1 MYPFW
6 KYALHRR
13 FPRRHILDE
22 DTAARM
28 DALFARASVRD
39 WYVAGIRVVRIRTFF
54 QLSSVEI
61 FGLPI
66 FQVRRRAGK
75 MCCCIGSL
83 EILKRRVSGPLSG
96 GTKDGPLMLREERP
110 GVRRLFWNIGPLA
123 FGDEIS
129 GVSRVA
135 RSLLHSLMSMP
146 DSGYEVYPVY
156 TTADMAGYVHAR
168 SFLRRMEGGE
178 AEEALDEPVIF
189 REGDTLFSPVPD
201 AGEVERHFQAL
212 RSLQSSGVRVLFL
225 VHDLIPLQHPEFCP
239 EAFRKEFARWLPM
252 ISRFDGVLTVS
263 AVVADEYRAW
273 CKAHIESN
281 APFFVD
287 WFHLGA
293 DMEKRFPGRGMPSC
307 ASSVLS
313 AMSLRLTFLSVSTLE
328 PRKGYGQSLAAFERL
343 WAEGCDVNFVIVGR
357 QGWDAD
363 TLAAKL
369 ERHPERGRRLF
380 WLRGISDEFLD
391 RLYAAADCV
400 LFASEAEGFGLAV
413 VEGAEHGRPLV
424 LRDLP
429 VFRETAGASAT
440 YFSGRSADDLA
451 DCLKNW
457 LHRREAGDVVSSEN
471 IRVLSWDESANML
484 LSRLAES

>member
-13 FPRRHILDE
+13 FPRRYILDE

-39 WYVAGIRVVRIRTFF
+39 WYVAGLRVVRIRTFF

-75 MCCCIGSL
+75 LCCCIGSL
-83 EILKRRVSGPLSG
+83 ELLKRRVSGPLSG
-96 GTKDGPLMLREERP
+96 SAKDGPLMVRESSP

-123 FGDEIS
+123 FGDEAS
-129 GVSRVA
+129 GVPRVA

-146 DSGYEVYPVY
+146 DSGHEVYPVY

-178 AEEALDEPVIF
+178 AEEALDEPVLF

-201 AGEVERHFQAL
+201 AGEVERHLQAL
-212 RSLQSSGVRVLFL
+212 RSLQSSGVRILFL

-239 EAFRKEFARWLPM
+239 EAFRSEFARWLPM

-263 AVVADEYRAW
+263 ESVARDYRHW
-273 CKAHIESN
+273 RQEHLPGRE
-281 APFFVD
+281 PFFIR

-293 DMEKRFPGRGMPSC
+293 DMEKRFPSRGMPAD

-313 AMSLRLTFLSVSTLE
+313 AMSLRPTFLSVSTLE

-343 WAEGCDVNFVIVGR
+343 WAGGCDVNFVIVGR

-363 TLAAKL
+363 ALAAKL

-391 RLYAAADCV
+391 RLYAAAGCV

-413 VEGAEHGRPLV
+413 VEGAAHGRPLV

-429 VFRETAGASAT
+429 VFREIAGESAT
-440 YFSGRSADDLA
+440 YFSGRSAEVLA
-451 DCLKNW
+451 DCLEDW
-457 LHRREAGDVVSSEN
+457 LHRRERGAVISSDN
-471 IRVLSWDESANML
+471 IRVLSWEESARML
-484 LSRLAES
+484 LSRLTAS